1 MMATNRHRPGLW
13 HDQAALEAPLDP
25 SHHELRTDRLRLVPL
40 DADGMRLFVDEWPAL
55 QRRLGL
61 TPSAAWMTDRD
72 TLEAARRHRQ
82 EMRRDPDAWLWW
94 TFWQV
99 VLGSDGVSI
108 GLVDFKGPPGPDGDL
123 AAGCAFAPTYW
134 GRGYA
139 TEAVGALLAWALRQS
154 AVRYILAVTDVTN
167 VRAHRLLQ
175 KLGFRPGER
184 GPASL
189 TPHAGTGDALV
200 WRLAKPAGW

>member
-1 MMATNRHRPGLW
+1 MVTERLQAGLW
-13 HDQAALEAPLDP
+13 HHQAASEAPLDP

-40 DADGMRLFVDEWPAL
+40 DADGMRLFMDEWHAL

-61 TPSAAWMTDRD
+61 TPSPAWTTDRD

-82 EMRRDPDAWLWW
+82 EMRRNPDAWLWW

-99 VLGSDGVSI
+99 ILASDDVSI
-108 GLVDFKGPPGPDGDL
+108 GLVDFKGPPAPDGGI
-123 AAGCAFAPTYW
+123 AVGCAFAPTYW

-139 TEAVGALLAWALRQS
+139 TEAVGALLARTLRQS
-154 AVRYILAVTDVTN
+154 AVRYILAETDVTN

-175 KLGFRPGER
+175 KLGFLPGER

-189 TPHAGTGDALV
+189 TRDAGAGEALV
-200 WRLAKPAGW
+200 WRLEKPAGW

>member
-1 MMATNRHRPGLW
+1 
-13 HDQAALEAPLDP
+13 
-25 SHHELRTDRLRLVPL
+25 LRLIPL

-99 VLGSDGVSI
+99 ILASDHVSI
-108 GLVDFKGPPGPDGDL
+108 GLVDFKGPPGPDGGV
-123 AAGCAFAPTYW
+123 AVGCAFAPSYW

-139 TEAVGALLAWALRQS
+139 TEAVRALLARTLREPT
-154 AVRYILAVTDVTN
+154 VRQILAETDVTS

-175 KLGFRPGER
+175 NLGFRQGER
-184 GPASL
+184 GPDGP
-189 TPHAGTGDALV
+189 TPRGVPGDVLV
-200 WRLAKPAGW
+200 WHLDKLAGR